1 MKKFQEECSKLAQLE
16 TFDPLAFQ
24 ADETVSQDLCN
35 FILALALIFNDCKN
49 LIYAYLVTAELRPEG
64 EFVRNRLWG
73 TFSGVQ
79 FHVFRDIIGLLH
91 ELFNLIHKNEHL
103 LQQPF
108 FKSVIHQIDKPAKKA
123 WDTVTVVALGNMPA
137 DALGKSLL
145 LVRNKI
151 SFHYD
156 GKAIFIGYK
165 HHFLKS
171 KQLDE
176 RAFISRGNSMEES
189 RFYFADAAAQGYLRS
204 IEGRDNIEEPIM
216 KIAELLDPVNHS
228 LLAIVDAYIQK
239 RGFAYRLEPKES
251 G

>member
-1 MKKFQEECSKLAQLE
+1 MKTFQEECSELAQLE
-16 TFDPLAFQ
+16 TFDPIAFQ

-49 LIYAYLVTAELRPEG
+49 LIYAYLVTAELLPEG
-64 EFVRNRLWG
+64 KFVRNRLWG

-79 FHVFRDIIGLLH
+79 FHVFRDIIALLH
-91 ELFNLIHKNEHL
+91 ELFNLIHKNEYL
-103 LQQPF
+103 LQGPF

-123 WDTVTVVALGNMPA
+123 WNTVVSVALGDMPT
-137 DALGKSLL
+137 DALGKTLL

-156 GKAIFIGYK
+156 GKAIFVGYK

-171 KQLDE
+171 NQLTE
-176 RAFISRGNSMEES
+176 RAFISRGNSMQES

-204 IEGRDNIEEPIM
+204 IVNQDNIEELIM
-216 KIAELLDPVNHS
+216 KMQICWIP
-228 LLAIVDAYIQK
+228 
-239 RGFAYRLEPKES
+239 
-251 G
+251 